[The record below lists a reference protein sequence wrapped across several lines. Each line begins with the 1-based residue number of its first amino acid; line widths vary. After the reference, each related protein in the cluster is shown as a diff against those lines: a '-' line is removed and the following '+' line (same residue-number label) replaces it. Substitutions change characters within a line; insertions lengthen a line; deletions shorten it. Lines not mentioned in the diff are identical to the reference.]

1 MFMSLEFKITI
12 EQVQGKVPVT
22 VIHLSGWLDAM
33 SEGRIVDAV
42 QKAKDAGV
50 KFVLMELSDTDTITS
65 AGIRALQ
72 KSYQILTPKEDA
84 YKIAYFK
91 LCNAPAQIYQVL
103 GITGFLANV
112 PMYESMDTAVD
123 SFHE

>member
-1 MFMSLEFKITI
+1 MSLEFKMSI

-22 VIHLSGWLDAM
+22 VLHLSGWLDAQ
-33 SEGRIVDAV
+33 SEGKVVDAV
-42 QKAKDAGV
+42 RAARAAGT
-50 KFVLMELSDTDTITS
+50 KFVLIELSDADTITS

-84 YKIAYFK
+84 YKVAYLK

-112 PMYESMDTAVD
+112 PMYESMQDAIE
-123 SFHE
+123 SFHN